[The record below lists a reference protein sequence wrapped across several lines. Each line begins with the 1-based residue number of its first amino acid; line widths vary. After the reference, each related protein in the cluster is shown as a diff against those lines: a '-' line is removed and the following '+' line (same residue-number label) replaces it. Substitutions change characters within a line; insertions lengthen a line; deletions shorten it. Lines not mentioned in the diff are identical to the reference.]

1 VEEAMAITCG
11 DPARLIKH
19 IGNSY
24 PKSVP
29 AAATA
34 IGTVKV
40 TFPDGLIVNVFKNG
54 TVNFQGK
61 ASAIRKEIEDQIE
74 IINRD

>member
-1 VEEAMAITCG
+1 VAISCG
-11 DPARLIKH
+11 DPERLKKH
-19 IGNSY
+19 ISNSY
-24 PKSVP
+24 PKAVFSQE
-29 AAATA
+29 TA

-61 ASAIRKEIEDQIE
+61 ASAVQTEIENQIE
-74 IINRD
+74 IINNN